1 MLKYIN
7 MKKYKN
13 IRYIDCIN
21 VNVVALNSFAYEEN

>member
-13 IRYIDCIN
+13 IWCIDFIN
-21 VNVVALNSFAYEEN
+21 INVALNSFAYEEN